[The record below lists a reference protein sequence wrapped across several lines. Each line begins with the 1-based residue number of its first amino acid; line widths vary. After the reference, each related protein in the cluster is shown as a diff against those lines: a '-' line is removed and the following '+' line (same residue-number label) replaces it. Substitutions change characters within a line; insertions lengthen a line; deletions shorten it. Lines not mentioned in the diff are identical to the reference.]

1 MKKKIQVSSVKVESL
16 AQVIMLNAS
25 FVARAIR
32 VADYA
37 AMIKDNMVNHCPP
50 KQVVDENGDPVVDEN
65 GNDVY
70 EPDLT
75 HRSFIDVPCAQEA
88 IDKLFSFLEDLEDAL
103 LGGEE

>member
-32 VADYA
+32 AADYA
-37 AMIKDNMVNHCPP
+37 AQLKDDMVNSCPP
-50 KQVVDENGDPVVDEN
+50 KQKD
-65 GNDVY
+65 GNEVF
-70 EPDLT
+70 EPELN
-75 HRSFIDVPCAQEA
+75 HRSIVNVPCAQEA
-88 IDKLFSFLEDLEDAL
+88 IDKLFSFLEDLEAAL